1 MPSSPVLGVAVM
13 DRDHAALDRLFD
25 AAATTADSELPA
37 LLDTIAQEL
46 HAHFAREEAVM
57 ARARVPFLLHHFE
70 LHTQLLREVENMR
83 REVARSDAGC
93 ARQLIGVLLLR
104 FVVDHVATADAAAA
118 RFLTGEPTKRHGAD
132 GRRSLAS
139 GDQPRRRSE
148 RPA

>member
-1 MPSSPVLGVAVM
+1 MPSAPLLGVPLM

-46 HAHFAREEAVM
+46 HDHFAREEAVM

-83 REVARSDAGC
+83 REVARSDVGC
-93 ARQLIGVLLLR
+93 ARQLIGVLLLQ

-118 RFLTGEPTKRHGAD
+118 QFLTGEPTKRHGAD
-132 GRRSLAS
+132 VAANNKNGGNA
-139 GDQPRRRSE
+139 G
-148 RPA
+148 